1 MMGVVRGGSANE
13 VKDFSIVAHRDE
25 RDHHDREAIV
35 ELARVPGPVA
45 VGALLAE
52 LEANGIKAI
61 STADDVGGMRPSLS
75 YVDGYRVLVFEG
87 DLERA
92 RRVLKTLDRD

>member
-1 MMGVVRGGSANE
+1 
-13 VKDFSIVAHRDE
+13 VKDFSTVTHRDE
-25 RDHHDREAIV
+25 RDHHDGEAIV
-35 ELARVPGPVA
+35 QLARVRSPVE

-61 STADDVGGMRPSLS
+61 SSGDDVGGMRPSLS
-75 YVDGYRVLVFEG
+75 YVDGYRVLVFDG

>member
-1 MMGVVRGGSANE
+1 MT
-13 VKDFSIVAHRDE
+13 VKDFSTVTHRDE

-35 ELARVPGPVA
+35 ELARVRGPVE

-61 STADDVGGMRPSLS
+61 SSADDAGGMRPSLS
-75 YVDGYRVLVFEG
+75 YVNGYRVLVFEG

-92 RRVLKTLDRD
+92 SRVLKTLDLD

>member
-1 MMGVVRGGSANE
+1 VE
-13 VKDFSIVAHRDE
+13 DFSTVTPRDE

-35 ELARVPGPVA
+35 ELARVRGPVE

-52 LEANGIKAI
+52 LQANGIKAI
-61 STADDVGGMRPSLS
+61 SSADDVGGMRPSLS

-87 DLERA
+87 DLELA
-92 RRVLKTLDRD
+92 RRVLKTLDLD

>member
-1 MMGVVRGGSANE
+1 
-13 VKDFSIVAHRDE
+13 VKDSSTVTHRDD

-35 ELARVPGPVA
+35 ELARVRGPVEVA
-45 VGALLAE
+45 ALLAE
-52 LEANGIKAI
+52 LEANGIKAN
-61 STADDVGGMRPSLS
+61 SSADDVGGMRPSLS

-92 RRVLKTLDRD
+92 RRVLNTLDLD

>member
-1 MMGVVRGGSANE
+1 VTNHDR
-13 VKDFSIVAHRDE
+13 

-35 ELARVPGPVA
+35 ELARVRGPVE
-45 VGALLAE
+45 VGAVLAE
-52 LEANGIKAI
+52 LAAHGIKGI
-61 STADDVGGMRPSLS
+61 SSADDVGGMRPSLS

-92 RRVLKTLDRD
+92 R

>member
-1 MMGVVRGGSANE
+1 MSHPRARSITSLRAVHSAASFIERSARVRGP
-13 VKDFSIVAHRDE
+13 
-25 RDHHDREAIV
+25 V
-35 ELARVPGPVA
+35 E

-52 LEANGIKAI
+52 LQANGIKAI
-61 STADDVGGMRPSLS
+61 SSADDVGGMRPSLS

-92 RRVLKTLDRD
+92 RRVLKTLDLD